1 MSYNFRSLAIL
12 ILVVFTFQAC
22 NSSTSTESTKTHTDD
37 DKTDSALLA
46 YNPKDADKH
55 IDAFMQELHLERN
68 FNGNVLV
75 AKNGK
80 IIYQNAIGWADY
92 LHRDSLKISSQFEL
106 ASVSKPFTS
115 TAILMLAEEG
125 KLRLDQNV
133 KEFFPDFP
141 YEGITIKHLLTH
153 RSGMPNYV
161 YFAEDLWRAQH
172 KDQKKGITNTDAMN
186 LLAEYKPAPYSKP
199 GVGFHY
205 NNSNFMVLGSI
216 IEKVTGKPYAEF
228 MKKRIFKPCGMKNT
242 AVYSKAVYD
251 KIPVDVVGHDGNW
264 KRSVAQNFL
273 DGPVGDKGIYS
284 TVQDLYLFDRVM
296 RKGKLLKQAS
306 LDSAYA
312 PHNEMKNGHF
322 NYGYGWHTFEGDGQK
337 VVYHTGWWH
346 GFRHIYLRNI
356 TKDITIILLCNFTN
370 ASLLKLDDLYK
381 ITDMP
386 VVRKGA
392 YSKSGQ
398 LNPETE
404 ASEE

>member
-1 MSYNFRSLAIL
+1 MNSNFRRLL
-12 ILVVFTFQAC
+12 IVIFVVFAFQAC
-22 NSSTSTESTKTHTDD
+22 NSSTKTYTADD
-37 DKTDSALLA
+37 NNKTDSALLA
-46 YNPKDADKH
+46 YNPKDADKQ
-55 IDAFMQELHLERN
+55 IDAFMQELHLKRN

-80 IIYQNAIGWADY
+80 IIYQNTIGWAYY
-92 LHRDSLKISSQFEL
+92 LKDSLKITSRFEL

-141 YEGITIKHLLTH
+141 YEGITIKLLLTH
-153 RSGMPNYV
+153 RSGMLNYI
-161 YFAEDLWRAQH
+161 YFAGDIWKAQRRN
-172 KDQKKGITNTDAMN
+172 QKKGISNTDAMN

-199 GVGFHY
+199 DVGFHY
-205 NNSNFMVLGSI
+205 NNSNYMVLGAI

-228 MKKRIFKPCGMKNT
+228 VQERIFKPCGMKHT

-251 KIPVDVVGHDGNW
+251 KIPTDVIGYDGDW
-264 KRSVAQNFL
+264 KYSVVQNFL

-284 TVQDLYLFDRVM
+284 TVQDLYLFDRAM

-306 LDSAYA
+306 MDSAYA

-381 ITDMP
+381 IVDMP

-392 YSKSGQ
+392 YSATGG
-398 LNPETE
+398 LNPEKE
-404 ASEE
+404 NVEE